1 MTDNATRALEIINQL
16 GESIDYLRSHPE
28 TTAKLGLDGI
38 RNTVETA
45 HGAATVHA
53 LLAIADAI
61 RETGQRGECRSESL
75 RRAHETCIRPAG
87 HDGRHQGTHGSIW

>member
-1 MTDNATRALEIINQL
+1 MTDNATQALEILASGSAHLQNAAAIT
-16 GESIDYLRSHPE
+16 DADDPTFRAYLE
-28 TTAKLGLDGI
+28 LATA
-38 RNTVETA
+38 T
-45 HGAATVHA
+45 HQAANVYA

>member
-1 MTDNATRALEIINQL
+1 MTDHATRALEIINQL

-45 HGAATVHA
+45 NGAATVHA

-61 RETGQRGECRSESL
+61 RDSNQSNKCPSESPNGNP
-75 RRAHETCIRPAG
+75 CIRANWHTG
-87 HDGRHQGTHGSIW
+87 NHQGPQGSIW